1 MFQEVEILK
10 AKKERFE
17 KRLEE
22 LKEKKKKDNLSKE
35 IKLSL
40 IELFHFRC

>member
-1 MFQEVEILK
+1 VFQEVEILK

-22 LKEKKKKDNLSKE
+22 LKEKNEK
-35 IKLSL
+35 
-40 IELFHFRC
+40 R